1 MTSFYIFDVTAN
13 IIVKLGDVVMSIIN
27 VLKKE
32 AEKSGGKMRV
42 VKVPP
47 ERRPTAES
55 LAKLE
60 AEISAQ
66 ISANEVMRQRSYIN
80 ASKKW

>member
-1 MTSFYIFDVTAN
+1 
-13 IIVKLGDVVMSIIN
+13 MSIID

-32 AEKSGGKMRV
+32 AEKSGGKVRV

-66 ISANEVMRQRSYIN
+66 IRVNEEMRRRSYIE
-80 ASKKW
+80 ASKK

>member
-1 MTSFYIFDVTAN
+1 
-13 IIVKLGDVVMSIIN
+13 MSIID

-32 AEKSGGKMRV
+32 AEKSGGKVRV

-66 ISANEVMRQRSYIN
+66 IRVNEEMRRRSYIE

>member
-1 MTSFYIFDVTAN
+1 
-13 IIVKLGDVVMSIIN
+13 MSIID
-27 VLKKE
+27 VLEKE
-32 AEKSGGKMRV
+32 VEKSGGKVRV

-66 ISANEVMRQRSYIN
+66 IRVNEEMRRRSYIE

>member
-1 MTSFYIFDVTAN
+1 
-13 IIVKLGDVVMSIIN
+13 MSIID

-32 AEKSGGKMRV
+32 VEKSGGKVRV

-66 ISANEVMRQRSYIN
+66 IRVNEEMRRRSYIE

>member
-1 MTSFYIFDVTAN
+1 
-13 IIVKLGDVVMSIIN
+13 MSIIN
-27 VLKKE
+27 ELKKE
-32 AEKSGGKMRV
+32 AEKSGGKVRV

-66 ISANEVMRQRSYIN
+66 IRVNEEMRRRSYIE

>member
-1 MTSFYIFDVTAN
+1 
-13 IIVKLGDVVMSIIN
+13 MSIID
-27 VLKKE
+27 VLEKE
-32 AEKSGGKMRV
+32 VEKSGGKVRV

-55 LAKLE
+55 LSKLE
-60 AEISAQ
+60 TEISAQ
-66 ISANEVMRQRSYIN
+66 IRVNEEMRRRSYIE

>member
-1 MTSFYIFDVTAN
+1 
-13 IIVKLGDVVMSIIN
+13 MSIID
-27 VLKKE
+27 VLEKE
-32 AEKSGGKMRV
+32 VEKSGGKVRV

-55 LAKLE
+55 LSKLQT
-60 AEISAQ
+60 EISAQ
-66 ISANEVMRQRSYIN
+66 IRVNEEMRRRSYIE

>member
-1 MTSFYIFDVTAN
+1 
-13 IIVKLGDVVMSIIN
+13 MSIID

-32 AEKSGGKMRV
+32 AEKSGGKVRV
-42 VKVPP
+42 VKAPP

-66 ISANEVMRQRSYIN
+66 IRVNEEMRRRSYIE

>member
-1 MTSFYIFDVTAN
+1 
-13 IIVKLGDVVMSIIN
+13 MSIID

-32 AEKSGGKMRV
+32 AEKSGGKVRV

-66 ISANEVMRQRSYIN
+66 IRVCVAEAI
-80 ASKKW
+80 SKLVRNGNS